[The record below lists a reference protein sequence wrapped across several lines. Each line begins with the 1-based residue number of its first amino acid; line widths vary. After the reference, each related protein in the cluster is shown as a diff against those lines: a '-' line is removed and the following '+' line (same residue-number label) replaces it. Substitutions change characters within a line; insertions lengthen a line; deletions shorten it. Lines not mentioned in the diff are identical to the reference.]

1 MRIAWIFP
9 SVVWLWLPRERVFNE
24 LRHDGAMSEP
34 SKFIFKSVLKV
45 LHYSGL
51 AKAMAPVAR
60 GRGVIFMLHRVGPV
74 EDAGFSPNRI
84 LKVTPKFLE
93 KVIALVKRSGFD
105 VISLDDVP
113 TRIKDKNNKRPFACF
128 TLDDGYRDNIDH
140 AYPVFKKHNVPFTI
154 YLPTAFADGEGD
166 LWWLVLQESIL
177 KAQSIKVIIDG
188 AVRVFPTG
196 TQQQKDAAFKEI
208 YWWLRSQPESEARQI
223 VKGIAKDAG
232 YDATPLCSDLVM
244 TWDQARKLGKDP
256 LVTFGGHTCRHLAL
270 AKLPASE
277 ARYEITESIERL
289 ERELGRPCRHFAYP
303 YGDAGSA
310 GEREFD
316 FVASLGLATAVTT
329 RKGHIHAHHQAHMS
343 ALPRISLNGDYQD
356 VRYVSVFLTGVPFAL
371 WNALGRVRSLLT
383 RSKRPKAQ
391 SVKAGKLTA

>member
-1 MRIAWIFP
+1 
-9 SVVWLWLPRERVFNE
+9 
-24 LRHDGAMSEP
+24 MSEP
-34 SKFIFKSVLKV
+34 SKFIFKSVLKA

-60 GRGVIFMLHRVGPV
+60 GHGVIFMLHRVCPV

-93 KVIALVKRSGFD
+93 HVITLVKRSGID
-105 VISLDDVP
+105 IISLDDVP
-113 TRIKDKNNKRPFACF
+113 ARIKDKDNKRRFACF

-177 KAQSIKVIIDG
+177 KADRIQTTIDG
-188 AVRVFPTG
+188 ARRIFTTR
-196 TQQQKDAAFKEI
+196 TQKQKDTAFNDI
-208 YWWLRSQPESEARQI
+208 YWWLRSQPEQEARRI
-223 VKGIAKDAG
+223 VSGIAKDAG
-232 YDATPLCSDLVM
+232 YDASPLCSDLVM
-244 TWDQARKLGKDP
+244 TWDQARALAKDP

-270 AKLPASE
+270 AKLPANE
-277 ARYEITESIERL
+277 ARREIAESIVRL
-289 ERELGRPCRHFAYP
+289 ERELGRPCHHFSYP

-310 GEREFD
+310 GVREFE
-316 FVASLGLATAVTT
+316 FVTSLGLATAVTT
-329 RKGHIHAHHQAHMS
+329 RKGHVYAHHQDHMS

-356 VRYVSVFLTGVPFAL
+356 LRYVSVFLTGVPFVL
-371 WNALGRVRSLLT
+371 WNALGRARSLLVGL
-383 RSKRPKAQ
+383 KPAKAQ
-391 SVKAGKLTA
+391 SVENGKLAA

>member
-1 MRIAWIFP
+1 
-9 SVVWLWLPRERVFNE
+9 
-24 LRHDGAMSEP
+24 MSEP
-34 SKFIFKSVLKV
+34 AKFIFKSVLNA

-51 AKAMAPVAR
+51 GKVMAPVAR

-84 LKVTPKFLE
+84 LKVTPRFLE
-93 KVIALVKRSGFD
+93 EVITLVKRSGFD
-105 VISLDDVP
+105 VISMDEVP
-113 TRIKDKNNKRPFACF
+113 ARIKDKSNTRRFACF

-177 KAQSIKVIIDG
+177 KAQRINVTIDG
-188 AVRVFPTG
+188 VARVFPTVS
-196 TQQQKDAAFKEI
+196 QQQKDAAFRDI

-223 VKGIAKDAG
+223 VKSIAADAG
-232 YDATPLCSDLVM
+232 YDSTPLCSDLVM
-244 TWDQARKLGKDP
+244 TWDQARTLAKDP

-316 FVASLGLATAVTT
+316 FVTSLGLATAVTT
-329 RKGHIHAHHQAHMS
+329 RKGHVHAHHQDHMS

-356 VRYVSVFLTGVPFAL
+356 VRYVNVFLTGVPFAL
-371 WNALGRVRSLLT
+371 WNALGRVRTMLARLG
-383 RSKRPKAQ
+383 RPKTH
-391 SVKAGKLTA
+391 SVEGGKLPA